1 LVLKSAHPSP
11 LSAHRGFLDNGHFK
25 KTNEWLKER
34 YGDEGEIDWDLNV
47 APEKA
52 GV

>member
-1 LVLKSAHPSP
+1 MM
-11 LSAHRGFLDNGHFK
+11 RQFECGHFK

-34 YGDEGEIDWDLNV
+34 YGEEGEIDWSLDV
-47 APEKA
+47 PPEEA